1 MYITL
6 LSIFREAYMSTK
18 EKEETRAK
26 IMAAAKEEFSE
37 YGFEKA
43 SLRRICSKAGCT
55 TGAIYF
61 FFKDKD
67 ELFCEIVNHVLI
79 PVQTAV
85 TEHILEDKENS
96 SHILVESDFEHEIAL
111 ADKLVDILY
120 SHREEAMI
128 LLTKSAGSS
137 LEKAPDMIIAE
148 LEKEY
153 GELATVYARQEGK
166 KVDEY
171 MVHWLS
177 HLHVEAYIHL
187 VTHEKDVKAAKKR
200 TRKIMLFLVRGWLD
214 CILM

>member
-1 MYITL
+1 
-6 LSIFREAYMSTK
+6 MSTK

-26 IMAAAKEEFSE
+26 IIAVAKEEFLE
-37 YGFEKA
+37 YGFEKS

-67 ELFCEIVNHVLI
+67 ELFCEIVNQVLI
-79 PVQTAV
+79 PVQRAIS
-85 TEHILEDKENS
+85 EHIVEDKESFN
-96 SHILVESDFEHEIAL
+96 HLLVDADFEHEINL
-111 ADKLVDILY
+111 ADRLVDILY
-120 SHREEAMI
+120 SNREESLI
-128 LLTKSAGSS
+128 LLTKAAGSS
-137 LEKAPDMIIAE
+137 LCVAE

-153 GELATVYARQEGK
+153 GELAEIYAKQEGK
-166 KVDEY
+166 KVDKY

-187 VTHEKDVKAAKKR
+187 VTHEEDVNAAKKR
-200 TRKIMLFLVRGWLD
+200 TRKIMLFLVKGWLE

>member
-1 MYITL
+1 
-6 LSIFREAYMSTK
+6 MSTK

-26 IMAAAKEEFSE
+26 IIAVAKEEFLE
-37 YGFEKA
+37 YGFEKS

-67 ELFCEIVNHVLI
+67 ELFCEIVNQVLI
-79 PVQTAV
+79 PVQRAIS
-85 TEHILEDKENS
+85 EHIVEDKESFN
-96 SHILVESDFEHEIAL
+96 HLLVDADFEHEINL
-111 ADKLVDILY
+111 ADRLVDILY
-120 SHREEAMI
+120 SNREESLI
-128 LLTKSAGSS
+128 LLTKAAGSS
-137 LEKAPDMIIAE
+137 LENVQDLCVAE

-153 GELATVYARQEGK
+153 GELAEIYAKQEGK
-166 KVDEY
+166 KVDKY

-187 VTHEKDVKAAKKR
+187 VTHEEDVNAAKKR
-200 TRKIMLFLVRGWLD
+200 TRKIMLFLVKGWLE

>member
-1 MYITL
+1 
-6 LSIFREAYMSTK
+6 MSTK
-18 EKEETRAK
+18 EKEETKAK
-26 IMAAAKEEFSE
+26 IIAAAKEEFSE

-67 ELFCEIVNHVLI
+67 ELFGEIVNQVLI
-79 PVQTAV
+79 PVQHAV
-85 TEHILEDKENS
+85 AEHIMDDKNS
-96 SHILVESDFEHEIAL
+96 ISQNFSDSDFEHEIAL

-120 SHREEAMI
+120 THRQESIM

-187 VTHEKDVKAAKKR
+187 VTHEEDVKAAKER
-200 TRKIMLFLVRGWLD
+200 TRKIMLFLVKGWLD
-214 CILM
+214 CILI